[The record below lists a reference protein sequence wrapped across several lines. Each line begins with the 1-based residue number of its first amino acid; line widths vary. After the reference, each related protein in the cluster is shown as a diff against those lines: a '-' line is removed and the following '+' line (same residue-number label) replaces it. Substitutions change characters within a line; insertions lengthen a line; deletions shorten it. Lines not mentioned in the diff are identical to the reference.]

1 MFEFQAGLVDA
12 DRLCRRL
19 SFADRQDATGHYFI
33 MDRSEDTPEEALPD
47 MANVYIER
55 DDQGWGGFGGI
66 ERVVLRRDSLALDL
80 NPRMAAKLGEKERIL
95 IIFDV
100 NDHEFRE
107 MREVLGLIMRGYE
120 SRLDLHCSTIG

>member
-1 MFEFQAGLVDA
+1 
-12 DRLCRRL
+12 
-19 SFADRQDATGHYFI
+19 
-33 MDRSEDTPEEALPD
+33 

-80 NPRMAAKLGEKERIL
+80 NPRMVAKLGEKERIL

-107 MREVLGLIMRGYE
+107 IREVLGLIMRGYE